1 MRLPIMN
8 LEHGRFVI
16 GETCIDATVEFGYL
30 KYVENLITEA
40 RSEILEK
47 ISKDS
52 FFELTYSPYPS
63 NDDDPETIR
72 LMCESSERADVGP
85 MASVAG
91 AIDYHVMRGLSE
103 KGCRRMILDNDGDL
117 GIISDIDVNIGLYTG
132 LDEIPL
138 FTITVN
144 SKGKPLG
151 VCTSSGKI
159 GHSVSLGNCDMATVI
174 ADNPVLADACATKLG
189 NLCID
194 NPERAVEMIYSI
206 DGVRGCMAV
215 CNGVVAK
222 CGDFE
227 INELDA

>member
-1 MRLPIMN
+1 MD

-30 KYVENLITEA
+30 KYIEKLITEA
-40 RSEILEK
+40 RSDILEK
-47 ISKDS
+47 MAKDS
-52 FFELTYSPYPS
+52 FFGLTYDPYTS
-63 NDDDPETIR
+63 SDDDPEIIR
-72 LMCESSERADVGP
+72 FMCESSKIAGVGP

-91 AIDYHVMRGLSE
+91 AIDYHVMMGLSE
-103 KGCRRMILDNDGDL
+103 KGCRHMILDNDGDL
-117 GIISDIDVNIGLYTG
+117 GIISDVDVNIGLYTG
-132 LDEIPL
+132 LDGIPL

-144 SKGKPLG
+144 SEGKPLG
-151 VCTSSGKI
+151 ICTSSGKI

-174 ADNPVLADACATKLG
+174 ADNPILADACATKLG

-194 NPERAVEMIYSI
+194 NPEHAVEMICSVN
-206 DGVRGCMAV
+206 GVRGCMAV

-227 INELDA
+227 INESDA